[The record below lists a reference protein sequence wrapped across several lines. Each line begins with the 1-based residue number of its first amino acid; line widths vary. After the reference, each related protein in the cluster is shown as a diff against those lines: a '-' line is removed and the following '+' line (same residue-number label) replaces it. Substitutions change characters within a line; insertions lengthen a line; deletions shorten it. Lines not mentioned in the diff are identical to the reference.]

1 MFFQNSSINLP
12 NSKTPSDS
20 NEFCR
25 RFQDDESYKV
35 NLFVTWS
42 SVILYTL
49 CCPLVIIANV
59 LVIAAVKTRCKL
71 QSNSNILLA
80 CLAGTDLLVG
90 AATLPSSIAAETFAI
105 ADGSVTTYCNIINK
119 IVSPLRLISVI
130 ASVLHLPV
138 ISVDRYIALKYS
150 LHYKEIVTKFRIKI
164 AVGISWFI
172 ATMYTMF
179 RVIFGRSAI
188 LSSVLQYMMI
198 LNLLITVF
206 CHVSVYFVSRR
217 HEKQIRTEQMP
228 EVAVANYREQKKAWK
243 TTTIIIGCVF
253 LCLLPGSFI
262 GLGGMMNLNTKML
275 NTLRPLNYFFL
286 MLNSLGN
293 PIIYCFRGKTMR
305 KAMIAVLTRRHE
317 NN

>member
-1 MFFQNSSINLP
+1 MVFNNSSVNLP
-12 NSKTPSDS
+12 NSTTPPSDS
-20 NEFCR
+20 SEYCH

-35 NLFVTWS
+35 NLLFTWT
-42 SVILYTL
+42 SVMLYAL

-59 LVIAAVKTRCKL
+59 LVIAAVKTRCRL

-105 ADGSVTTYCNIINK
+105 ADGSVTTYCNIMNK
-119 IVSPLRLISVI
+119 MVSPLRFLSVL
-130 ASVLHLPV
+130 ASLLHLPV

-150 LHYKEIVTKFRIKI
+150 LRYEEIVTKFRISI

-172 ATMYTMF
+172 AAMYTMF
-179 RVIFGRSAI
+179 TVIFVSPI

-198 LNLLITVF
+198 LNLLIIVY

-228 EVAVANYREQKKAWK
+228 GEAIANFQEQKKAWK

-253 LCLLPGSFI
+253 LCLLPGYFI
-262 GLGGMMNLNTKML
+262 NLGVMINLNTKML
-275 NTLRPLNYFFL
+275 NTLRPLTYFSL
-286 MLNSLGN
+286 MLNSLCN
-293 PIIYCFRGKTMR
+293 PIIYCFRSKTMR
-305 KAMIAVLTRRHE
+305 KAMVAILTRRHE
-317 NN
+317 ND

>member
-1 MFFQNSSINLP
+1 MIM
-12 NSKTPSDS
+12 
-20 NEFCR
+20 
-25 RFQDDESYKV
+25 
-35 NLFVTWS
+35 
-42 SVILYTL
+42 YTL

-59 LVIAAVKTRCKL
+59 LVIAAVKTRCRL

-90 AATLPSSIAAETFAI
+90 AATLPSSIAAEIFAI
-105 ADGSVTTYCNIINK
+105 ADSSVTTYCNIINK

-130 ASVLHLPV
+130 AFVLHLPV
-138 ISVDRYIALKYS
+138 ISVNRYIALKYF

-217 HEKQIRTEQMP
+217 HEKQIKTEQMP
-228 EVAVANYREQKKAWK
+228 GVVVANFTGTEE
-243 TTTIIIGCVF
+243 TTIIIGCVF
-253 LCLLPGSFI
+253 LCLLPGYFI
-262 GLGGMMNLNTKML
+262 NLGVMMNLNTKML
-275 NTLRPLNYFFL
+275 NTLRPLTYFSL
-286 MLNSLGN
+286 MLNSLCN
-293 PIIYCFRGKTMR
+293 PIIYCFRSKTMR

-317 NN
+317 NNEKLDKKTININFVNG